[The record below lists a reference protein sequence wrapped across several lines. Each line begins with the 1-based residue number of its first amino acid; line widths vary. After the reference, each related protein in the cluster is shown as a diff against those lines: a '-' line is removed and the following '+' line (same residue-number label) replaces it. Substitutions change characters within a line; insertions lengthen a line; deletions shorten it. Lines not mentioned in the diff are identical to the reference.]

1 MRINTIAKSILLG
14 STMLCLATPAFAQA
28 DTAPQ
33 AAADEDG
40 NNIVVTARRVEEKLQ
55 DVPISI
61 TVLSAA
67 KLANNNITSAKDIA
81 TYTPGLTTNNRFGSD
96 NTTWTVRGFT
106 QEQRTT
112 ATVGTYFAD
121 VVAPRGSGATQGGDG
136 AGPGNLFDLS
146 NVQVL
151 KGPQGTLQG
160 RNSTGGAVLL
170 VPKKPTDKLEGYLEG
185 SIGNYRMNRVTAV
198 LNLPLANS
206 LRARFG
212 VDHQRRDGYLQ
223 NAGKIGFGPY
233 GDAGGSVDYWGVRG
247 SIVWDVTPDIEN
259 YTVAT
264 YSQSK
269 STGVI
274 PKITQ
279 AFFRDPYTGLTG
291 TSAGNAFETAGTAV
305 SGIITS
311 NGGLALNQ
319 IANENAVCNG
329 NFWCVSNS
337 TYDSRSESHT
347 WQAINTTT
355 FRASDSLTIKNIA
368 SYGRF
373 IGDTTL
379 DLFGLYNP
387 RGGAPGFNG
396 NGSANLDAVAGPLFV
411 RNFAATRSP
420 PGIHTNAESSFVE
433 ELQFQ
438 WKGDKFSWQG
448 GLYFEN
454 SDPHG
459 KSGTGA
465 PSQTPCGPIG
475 STVPAGDTAVQIDA
489 QTICLATANQANS
502 LGRVGLSLTENYF
515 RGRAVYWQG
524 IYELSNQLKVT
535 AGIRYTWDTMRSNF
549 QLINLRY
556 YTSADQV
563 VTNNGFGTIT
573 NILQTGFNGRNLLV
587 PSLVNAGFGQG
598 AGFCNNNVT
607 FGYPA
612 NTPARGNNAYDPG
625 SATNAYFPAGD
636 AYNRCKES
644 HTVKT
649 SAPTWLLGLDYKPT
663 DDLLLYGKY
672 SRGYRQGGVASFGL
686 DQVQDY
692 DKEKVDTFEIGAKA
706 SWQGSMPGYFNIAA
720 FHNNFTNQQLQ
731 IGIQCNP
738 TANCPQTTAILNVG
752 KSRLQGLEI
761 EAGISPFE
769 GFRLEASYAY
779 LNTKII
785 ALTDPT
791 SYILA
796 RNSTLLGLDLRPLP
810 IGSVIPNAQPHK
822 LVLSASYRLPLDESV
837 GKITFG
843 ATWVYSSA
851 YRAVADPGV
860 LAPGSCVN
868 LGAPISGAPATGPLN
883 TRFAPATFAT
893 NTNTLACEAAKP
905 DAYASSYGV
914 LPSSKVLNLNIN
926 WENVAGLPVDA
937 AFFMTNVTKQRTYLH
952 ANVQTSNT
960 GGFLS
965 NIIGEPRMFGV
976 RVKVKFGS

>member
-1 MRINTIAKSILLG
+1 MRINALTKSILLG
-14 STMLCLATPAFAQA
+14 STMLCLATPVF
-28 DTAPQ
+28 
-33 AAADEDG
+33 AAAEAPAKAAEAAAAPDEDG

-96 NTTWTVRGFT
+96 NTTWTIRGFT

-136 AGPGNLFDLS
+136 AGPGNLFDLA

-170 VPKKPTDKLEGYLEG
+170 VPRKPTDKLEGYLEG
-185 SIGNYRMNRVTAV
+185 SVGNYRMNRIQGVI
-198 LNLPLANS
+198 NLPLADT

-212 VDHQRRDGYLQ
+212 FDHMRRDGYLQ
-223 NAGKIGFGPY
+223 NVGKIGFGPY
-233 GDAGGSVDYWGVRG
+233 GDAGGSIDYWAVRG
-247 SIVWDVTPDIEN
+247 SLVWDVTPDIEN

-264 YSQSK
+264 YSHSR

-279 AFFRDPYTGLTG
+279 AFFRDPYTGAAGITG
-291 TSAGNAFETAGTAV
+291 TTAAANAFEAAGTAV

-311 NGGLALNQ
+311 NGAVALNQ
-319 IANENAVCNG
+319 VAYELAACKG

-337 TYDSRSESHT
+337 TYDSRSESRT

-355 FRASDSLTIKNIA
+355 FHASDNLTIKNIA

-373 IGDTTL
+373 IGDTSL

-387 RGGAPGFNG
+387 RGVAGFNG
-396 NGSANLDAVAGPLFV
+396 NGSTNLDAVGGPLFV
-411 RNFAATRSP
+411 RNFAATRAP
-420 PGIHTNAESSFVE
+420 TGIHTNAESSFVE

-438 WKGDKFSWQG
+438 WHGDKFNWQG
-448 GLYFEN
+448 GLYMEN
-454 SDPHG
+454 SDPAG
-459 KSGTGA
+459 LSGTGA
-465 PSQTPCGPIG
+465 PSQTPCGPLG
-475 STVPAGDTAVQIDA
+475 STVPTGDVAFQVDA
-489 QTICLATANQANS
+489 QTVCLATGNQANS
-502 LGRVGLSLTENYF
+502 LGRLGLSLTSNYF
-515 RGRAVYWQG
+515 RGRAIYWQG
-524 IYELSNQLKVT
+524 IYALTDQIKLT
-535 AGIRYTWDTMRSNF
+535 GGIRYTWDTMRSDF
-549 QLINLRY
+549 QVMNLRY
-556 YTSADQV
+556 YTNTINSG
-563 VTNNGFGTIT
+563 NNGKTLTIP
-573 NILQTGFNGRNLLV
+573 GFNTTLPGLN
-587 PSLVNAGFGQG
+587 QG
-598 AGFCNNNVT
+598 VGFCANTVK
-607 FGYPA
+607 FGNPA
-612 NTPARGNNAYDPG
+612 NTADGNAG
-625 SATNAYFPAGD
+625 TAAGFFPAAD
-636 AYNRCKES
+636 AYNQCKES

-649 SAPTWLLGLDYKPT
+649 SAPTWLLGLDFKPA
-663 DDLLLYGKY
+663 DNILLYGKY

-692 DKEKVDTFEIGAKA
+692 DKEKVDTFEIGAKT
-706 SWQGSMPGYFNIAA
+706 SWHGSMPGYFNIAA

-738 TANCPQTTAILNVG
+738 TSACPQTTAILNVG
-752 KSRLQGLEI
+752 KSTLQGLEI

-779 LNTKII
+779 LKTKIVD
-785 ALTDPT
+785 LVDPT
-791 SYILA
+791 TYILA
-796 RNSTLLGLDLRPLP
+796 RNNTLAGLDLRPLP
-810 IGSVIPNAQPHK
+810 IGTEIPNAQPHK
-822 LVLSASYRLPLDESV
+822 LVLSASYRLPFDESV
-837 GKITFG
+837 GKITLG

-860 LAPGSCVN
+860 LKVGSCIN
-868 LGAPISGAPATGPLN
+868 ITQPSTPAGANAANIT
-883 TRFAPATFAT
+883 T
-893 NTNTLACEAAKP
+893 NTNLLSCQAQKP
-905 DAYASSYGV
+905 DAYASTYGV
-914 LPSSKVLNLNIN
+914 LPSSKVLNLNVN
-926 WENVAGLPVDA
+926 WENVAGLPIDA
-937 AFFMTNVTKQRTYLH
+937 AFFMTNVTNAKTYLH
-952 ANVQTSNT
+952 ANVQTGNT

-965 NIIGEPRMFGV
+965 NIIGEPQMFGF
-976 RVKVKFGS
+976 RVKIKFGS

>member
-1 MRINTIAKSILLG
+1 MRSMLYMKSALLA
-14 STMLCLATPAFAQA
+14 ATAIGFAGPAFAQSA
-28 DTAPQ
+28 DTAG
-33 AAADEDG
+33 DEI
-40 NNIVVTARRVEEKLQ
+40 NANEIVVNARRTEERLQ

-96 NTTWTVRGFT
+96 NTTWTIRGFT

-136 AGPGNLFDLS
+136 AGPGNLFDLA

-170 VPKKPTDKLEGYLEG
+170 VPKKPTDKFEGYVETSVGNFGMYRLQGVVNVPLG
-185 SIGNYRMNRVTAV
+185 STM
-198 LNLPLANS
+198 
-206 LRARFG
+206 RARIG
-212 VDHQRRDGYLQ
+212 VDHMKRDGYLQ
-223 NAGKIGFGPY
+223 NVGKIGFGPY
-233 GDAGGSVDYWGVRG
+233 GDAGGSVNYWAARG
-247 SIVWDVTPDIEN
+247 SLVWDVTPDIEN

-264 YSQSK
+264 WSHSK

-279 AFFRDPYTGLTG
+279 AFYRDPYTGAAGITG
-291 TSAGNAFETAGTAV
+291 TSPGNAFETAGAAV

-311 NGGLALNQ
+311 NGAIALNQ
-319 IANENAVCNG
+319 MAYEAAACKG

-337 TYDSRSESHT
+337 TYDSRSESKT

-355 FRASDSLTIKNIA
+355 FQATDNLTIKNTV
-368 SYGRF
+368 SYGKF

-387 RGGAPGFNG
+387 RGVTGFNG
-396 NGSANLDAVAGPLFV
+396 NGPTNLDAVAGALFV
-411 RNFAATRSP
+411 RNFAATRAP
-420 PGIHTNAESSFVE
+420 TGLHTNAESSFVE

-438 WKGDKFSWQG
+438 WKGDRFNWQG
-448 GLYFEN
+448 GLYMEN
-454 SDPHG
+454 SNPLG

-475 STVPAGDTAVQIDA
+475 STVPTGDTAFQIDA
-489 QTICLATANQANS
+489 KTICLATGTQQHS

-524 IYELSNQLKVT
+524 IYELTDQIKLT
-535 AGIRYTWDTMRSNF
+535 GGFRYTWDTMRSDF

-556 YTSADQV
+556 YTNTVNS
-563 VTNNGFGTIT
+563 
-573 NILQTGFNGRNLLV
+573 GFNGRTLAI
-587 PSLVNAGFGQG
+587 PGFNTTLPGGLNQG
-598 AGFCNNNVT
+598 VGFCVNNVR
-607 FGYPA
+607 FGYPTVDTTT
-612 NTPARGNNAYDPG
+612 NTSTG
-625 SATNAYFPAGD
+625 YFPA
-636 AYNRCKES
+636 ANAASQCNES

-649 SAPTWLLGLDYKPT
+649 SAPTWLLGLDFKPT
-663 DDLLLYGKY
+663 DNVLLYGKY

-692 DKEKVDTFEIGAKA
+692 DKEKVDTFEIGAKT
-706 SWQGSMPGYFNIAA
+706 SWRGAAPGYFNISA
-720 FHNNFTNQQLQ
+720 FHNNFSDQQLQ

-761 EAGISPFE
+761 EAGINPFE
-769 GFRLEASYAY
+769 GFKLEASYAY
-779 LNTKII
+779 LKTKII

-791 SYILA
+791 TYIVA
-796 RNSTLLGLDLRPLP
+796 RNNTLAGLDLRPLP
-810 IGSVIPNAQPHK
+810 IGSAIPNAQPHK
-822 LVLSASYRLPLDESV
+822 LILSASYSPPLDDSI

-860 LAPGSCVN
+860 LRVGSCIN
-868 LGAPISGAPATGPLN
+868 ITQPAGSNAANVT
-883 TRFAPATFAT
+883 T
-893 NTNTLACEAAKP
+893 NTNLLSCAAQKP

-926 WENVAGLPVDA
+926 WDNIGGAPVDA
-937 AFFMTNVTKQRTYLH
+937 ALFVTNVTKQRTYLH
-952 ANVQTSNT
+952 ANVQAGNT

-965 NIIGEPRMFGV
+965 NIIGEPRMFGF
-976 RVKVKFGS
+976 RLKYRFGG